1 MPRSD
6 QTRLQVYAGAGK
18 EGPTI
23 AVLYSHDRGVSA
35 RFSVSYQIYV
45 RRRPKVDMQPE
56 RALKMTQKENKVHY
70 VSTDHPSCQV
80 GLLEVFQEG
89 DAI

>member
-1 MPRSD
+1 
-6 QTRLQVYAGAGK
+6 
-18 EGPTI
+18 
-23 AVLYSHDRGVSA
+23 
-35 RFSVSYQIYV
+35 
-45 RRRPKVDMQPE
+45 MQPE

-89 DAI
+89 DAIDALETYENCTVELLYL

>member
-1 MPRSD
+1 MCPAPKVNKRGMWRVSD
-6 QTRLQVYAGAGK
+6 IWSIIPSL
-18 EGPTI
+18 
-23 AVLYSHDRGVSA
+23 AVPGL
-35 RFSVSYQIYV
+35 